1 MQVCKKKLWC
11 LYRKTWKP
19 ATHVIPLLVE
29 TYLLLFLII
38 DIIILSLIS
47 LLFRC
52 GYKNKIADFCIIAL
66 DGYSIPSSIYSYRQD
81 SLYPMHFTLVKVDIF
96 SILCRGRFQCLNK
109 LKKYL
114 YTVQVIYSL
123 VLLSCPF
130 ECLQTLFIRAVIKH
144 CNTEIYN
151 IYRLLILYKFL
162 TEVQLDFL

>member
-1 MQVCKKKLWC
+1 MEICRHVRKSCGVSIGKLEN
-11 LYRKTWKP
+11 LP
-19 ATHVIPLLVE
+19 HVIPLLVE

-109 LKKYL
+109 LKKIF
-114 YTVQVIYSL
+114 IYCTSNL
-123 VLLSCPF
+123 
-130 ECLQTLFIRAVIKH
+130 
-144 CNTEIYN
+144 
-151 IYRLLILYKFL
+151 
-162 TEVQLDFL
+162 